1 MLRPEDDCDRG
12 QLLVIIAL
20 VLGIVFVAL
29 AIVVNAAIFT
39 ENLATRETVDSER
52 TAAFTGDVERAIEV
66 RYNHTNSNG
75 SHTAPDARET
85 FNDTFRAW
93 TDQRSN
99 VSATEGGYYRANWTT
114 HVGWRLNQS
123 ADDSFAPAD
132 ERDAS
137 DWTVV
142 EDTRN
147 VSMLRLNVTRD
158 DLHDASSASDVE
170 NAFRLDVSDGSMDWE
185 LYVFQDS
192 NDIVVHQGTNP
203 GGFASLSDLLSDS
216 DTCKKNTDRAV
227 IDFLTLK
234 LGDVNCPALAFE
246 DDLSGPVTIRYENVN
261 VSGDEHVN
269 GTYTVVVN
277 GSDALAMNNSGYPER
292 FNVTGSGEPS
302 AAGVVYAVNYT
313 TTYERADVEH
323 HRDGRYAP
331 RAELY

>member
-1 MLRPEDDCDRG
+1 MLRPEAGCDRG

-66 RYNHTNSNG
+66 RYNQTNSNG
-75 SHTAPDARET
+75 SHTASAARTT
-85 FNDTFRAW
+85 FDDTFRGW

-99 VSATEGGYYRANWTT
+99 VSATEGGFFDATWTT

-123 ADDSFAPAD
+123 SDDSFAPV
-132 ERDAS
+132 DAPAAT
-137 DWTVV
+137 DWIVV
-142 EDTRN
+142 ENTRN
-147 VSMLRLNVTRD
+147 VSTLRLDVTREH
-158 DLHDASSASDVE
+158 LYNGSTLGDVE
-170 NAFRLDVSDGSMDWE
+170 SDAFRVNVSDGSTDWE
-185 LYVFQDS
+185 LYVLNDSADDEVVVFQGDPS
-192 NDIVVHQGTNP
+192 TYGSYSGLVDDGCSVN
-203 GGFASLSDLLSDS
+203 A
-216 DTCKKNTDRAV
+216 DRTV
-227 IDFLTLK
+227 IDFLTMK
-234 LGDVNCPALAFE
+234 VNAKECPDLAFE
-246 DDLSGPVTIRYENVN
+246 DDLSGPVTISYENVN
-261 VSGDEHVN
+261 VSDEERIN

-277 GSDALAMNNSGYPER
+277 GSDALATNNSDYPER
-292 FNVTGSGEPS
+292 FNVTGSGEP
-302 AAGVVYAVNYT
+302 AAHAVVYAVDYT

>member
-1 MLRPEDDCDRG
+1 MLRPEDGSARG

-39 ENLATRETVDSER
+39 QNLATRETVDSER

-66 RYNHTNSNG
+66 RYNQTNSNG
-75 SHTAPDARET
+75 FHTASAARET
-85 FNDTFRAW
+85 FDDTFRTW

-99 VSATEGGYYRANWTT
+99 VSATEGGYYGANWTT

-123 ADDSFAPAD
+123 SDDSFAPVD
-132 ERDAS
+132 NRDAT

-147 VSMLRLNVTRD
+147 VSTLRFNVTREHLYNGSTLGD
-158 DLHDASSASDVE
+158 IE
-170 NAFRLDVSDGSMDWE
+170 TEAFHLKVSDGSTDWE
-185 LYVFQDS
+185 LFVLDHSDDDRIVVFQGDPTDKS
-192 NDIVVHQGTNP
+192 
-203 GGFASLSDLLSDS
+203 SYSDLVDDS
-216 DTCKKNTDRAV
+216 CTDIADRAV
-227 IDFLTLK
+227 IDFLTMK
-234 LGDVNCPALAFE
+234 VNAEDCPALAFE
-246 DDLSGPVTIRYENVN
+246 DDLAGPVTIRYENVN
-261 VSGDEHVN
+261 VSGDEQVN

-277 GSDALAMNNSGYPER
+277 GSDALATNNSGYPER

-302 AAGVVYAVNYT
+302 AAAVVYAVNYT

>member
-1 MLRPEDDCDRG
+1 MLRPEDGCDRG

-20 VLGIVFVAL
+20 VLGMVFVAL

-66 RYNHTNSNG
+66 RYNRTNSNG
-75 SHTAPDARET
+75 SHTASAARAT

-99 VSATEGGYYRANWTT
+99 VSATEGGYYGANWTT

-123 ADDSFAPAD
+123 SDDSFAPAD
-132 ERDAS
+132 TRSAT

-147 VSMLRLNVTRD
+147 VSTLRFDITREHLYNGSNLGD
-158 DLHDASSASDVE
+158 IE
-170 NAFRLDVSDGSMDWE
+170 TEAFRLNVSDGSTDWE
-185 LYVFQDS
+185 LFVLNHSDDDRIVVFQGDPTDKS
-192 NDIVVHQGTNP
+192 
-203 GGFASLSDLLSDS
+203 SYSDLVEDS
-216 DTCKKNTDRAV
+216 CTDFADRAV
-227 IDFLTLK
+227 IDFLTMM
-234 LGDVNCPALAFE
+234 VNAQECPALAFE

-261 VSGDEHVN
+261 VSGDEQVKGTYTIVVN
-269 GTYTVVVN
+269 GTGVVAPYAD
-277 GSDALAMNNSGYPER
+277 GEPTK
-292 FNVTGSGEPS
+292 FNRSGEAPPT
-302 AAGVVYAVNYT
+302 AAAVVYAVNYT